1 MLHACAASPCC
12 RTRSLAHSPAVRA
25 PPAFPAHCSPVPLA
39 GFYNLNGTMADA
51 CPAMVRQTFPT
62 RDVCIV
68 GCLPAEACVG
78 SNQCSEAY
86 QSKAPYFRCADCAK
100 GYYKSAGDCIKCPDS
115 PGMLFVGT
123 LASQACAHARMHVH
137 ARVVAARA
145 VACRCGSAH
154 HWRGCGGLPA
164 QQVQL

>member
-1 MLHACAASPCC
+1 
-12 RTRSLAHSPAVRA
+12 
-25 PPAFPAHCSPVPLA
+25 
-39 GFYNLNGTMADA
+39 MADA
-51 CPAMVRQTFPT
+51 CPNMVRETFPT

-123 LASQACAHARMHVH
+123 CVLAAHT
-137 ARVVAARA
+137 
-145 VACRCGSAH
+145 
-154 HWRGCGGLPA
+154 
-164 QQVQL
+164 